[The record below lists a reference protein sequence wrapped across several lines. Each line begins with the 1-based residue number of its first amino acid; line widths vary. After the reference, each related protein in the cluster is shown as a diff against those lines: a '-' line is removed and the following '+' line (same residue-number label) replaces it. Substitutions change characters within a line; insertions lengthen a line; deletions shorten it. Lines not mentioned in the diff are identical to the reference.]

1 MCRVRTGTLWKTDV
15 SASEAGEVQ
24 NRAVMKLYCTQRL
37 TGWVSKRVDRQVG
50 S

>member
-1 MCRVRTGTLWKTDV
+1 MQGAHKTRTLEIDV

-24 NRAVMKLYCTQRL
+24 NRAAMKLYCTQRL
-37 TGWVSKRVDRQVG
+37 TGWAGERVDKLVG